1 MNGEL
6 FSKYPAVNWQL
17 SKESL
22 ADAKVRALQQ
32 QKGVVLN
39 FYRAMHFSAKRG
51 LAISRRL
58 SACLSLTLVDC
69 DHIGWNSSEII
80 SLLVS
85 LGCSVSTDPNVWGLF
100 QGEHSEIWAQ
110 RDPPP
115 CWFERRR
122 HSIANCGR
130 MVIDSAIPT
139 GNHHRSFEWCHCWP
153 PYHLPCPQNGGS
165 ICPQDTR
172 MAISP
177 QRLIWYIARIASRG
191 HLCDSTAFLLFT
203 RTLFPLSNYR
213 PISILSLISRIIER
227 VVKS

>member
-115 CWFERRR
+115 C
-122 HSIANCGR
+122 
-130 MVIDSAIPT
+130 
-139 GNHHRSFEWCHCWP
+139 
-153 PYHLPCPQNGGS
+153 
-165 ICPQDTR
+165 
-172 MAISP
+172 
-177 QRLIWYIARIASRG
+177 
-191 HLCDSTAFLLFT
+191 
-203 RTLFPLSNYR
+203 
-213 PISILSLISRIIER
+213 
-227 VVKS
+227 